1 MIAKYYLSFLFLIV
15 LSVVIPDNA
24 NAQECKYLFPAEVG
38 TTLEYTFYN
47 KKGRED
53 SYQTQ
58 KVVEI
63 NQVDGAT
70 VFTVEASTK
79 TGKKED
85 DAVVTTFEIKCD
97 GGNFY
102 MNMGD
107 FTSSVNYDQYQG
119 SPDMEVVVNS
129 DDLFYPSDLSVGQT
143 LPEGSIEMSVEAN
156 GMMLFGSTITIK
168 DRKVEAKESITT
180 AAGTFECFKV
190 SSVILTKSVMNM
202 ETKTIQ
208 WIADGVGIVKIENL
222 SSKGKLIGYQLLTG
236 IKD

>member
-1 MIAKYYLSFLFLIV
+1 MIAKYYFTFIFLIAIS
-15 LSVVIPDNA
+15 LIIPDNA

-38 TTLEYTFYN
+38 TTLEYTSYN

-63 NQVDGAT
+63 RQDEGVT
-70 VFTVEASTK
+70 VYKVEASSK
-79 TGKKED
+79 TDKKGD
-85 DAVVTTFEIKCD
+85 NAVVTTFEIKCD

-102 MNMGD
+102 MNMKD

-119 SPDMEVVVNS
+119 SPDMEVLVNS

-156 GMMLFGSTITIK
+156 GMRLFGSTITIK
-168 DRKVEAKESITT
+168 DRKVDAKESITT
-180 AAGTFECFKV
+180 SAGTFECYKV
-190 SSVILTKSVMNM
+190 SSVVETKSVMSM
-202 ETKTIQ
+202 ESKTIQ
-208 WIADGVGIVKIENL
+208 WIADGIGIVKTENL

-236 IKD
+236 INK